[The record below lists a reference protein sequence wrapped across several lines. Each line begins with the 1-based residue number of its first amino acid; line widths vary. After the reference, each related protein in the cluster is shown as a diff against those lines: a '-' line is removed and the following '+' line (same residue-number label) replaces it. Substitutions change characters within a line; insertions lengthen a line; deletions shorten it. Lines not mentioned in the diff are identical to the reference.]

1 MAKMGLNDTMHP
13 TLGLLGRIC
22 TPLGAILGDFAPHP
36 GRFLMILHP
45 TLEHFTPHLLAKDCT
60 PLSWL

>member
-13 TLGLLGRIC
+13 TSGLLERIC

-36 GRFLMILHP
+36 GVFAPRPGAFA
-45 TLEHFTPHLLAKDCT
+45 PH
-60 PLSWL
+60 